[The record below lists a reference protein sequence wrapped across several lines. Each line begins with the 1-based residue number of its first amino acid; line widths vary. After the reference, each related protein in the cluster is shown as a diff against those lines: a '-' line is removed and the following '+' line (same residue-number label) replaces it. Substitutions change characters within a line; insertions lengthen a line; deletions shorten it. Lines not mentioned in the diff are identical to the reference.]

1 MDNLKIQTTS
11 KPTTPNTI
19 NLKNLKN
26 TIRNCETDDQL
37 ELIKAFKSDVIL
49 AELKYRLNI
58 AESKVESIEK
68 ITRASSN

>member
-11 KPTTPNTI
+11 KPMTPNTI

-26 TIRNCETDDQL
+26 TISNCDADDQL
-37 ELIKAFKSDVIL
+37 ELIRAFKSDVIM
-49 AELKYRLNI
+49 AELKSRLNL

-68 ITRASSN
+68 ITRASST

>member
-11 KPTTPNTI
+11 KPMSPNTI

-26 TIRNCETDDQL
+26 TISNCSADDQL
-37 ELIKAFKSDVIL
+37 ELIRAFKSDVIL
-49 AELKYRLNI
+49 TELKSRLNL

-68 ITRASSN
+68 ITRASTT